1 MNKKNEV
8 LTNLEL
14 SSFCKQMSMILKAG
28 ISPIEGISM
37 MIEDSQNENEK
48 QLLEKIYE
56 DLTMT
61 SSLAISLKKTSVFPD
76 YMIQMLEIGEETG
89 RNDEVMDAL
98 SHHYQREEMIL
109 QSIKNAITYPMIMIL
124 MMVVIIVIL
133 MTKVMPIF
141 NQVFQQLGHEMT
153 GLSKGI
159 LLLGNTL
166 SKYAAVF
173 IIILLIVIGFIFYLL
188 HNKKGKEKFK
198 TIFYHFKGIKNL
210 FHKIYACRL
219 AGGMSLSLKSGLPFD
234 RCIELSKELIY
245 DKHFQKE
252 INDCQNLLDEG
263 SSLAK
268 SFHDSHIFTGVQAR
282 MLNKAGQ
289 VDSIMDDIANQ
300 LEDEIDEKISSYIN
314 ILEPTLVI
322 ILSIIVGVIL
332 LSVMLPLLGIMSNI

>member
-37 MIEDSQNENEK
+37 MI
-48 QLLEKIYE
+48 EKIYE

-133 MTKVMPIF
+133 MT
-141 NQVFQQLGHEMT
+141 Q
-153 GLSKGI
+153 
-159 LLLGNTL
+159 
-166 SKYAAVF
+166 
-173 IIILLIVIGFIFYLL
+173 
-188 HNKKGKEKFK
+188 
-198 TIFYHFKGIKNL
+198 
-210 FHKIYACRL
+210 
-219 AGGMSLSLKSGLPFD
+219 
-234 RCIELSKELIY
+234 
-245 DKHFQKE
+245 
-252 INDCQNLLDEG
+252 
-263 SSLAK
+263 
-268 SFHDSHIFTGVQAR
+268 
-282 MLNKAGQ
+282 
-289 VDSIMDDIANQ
+289 
-300 LEDEIDEKISSYIN
+300 
-314 ILEPTLVI
+314 
-322 ILSIIVGVIL
+322 
-332 LSVMLPLLGIMSNI
+332 

>member
-109 QSIKNAITYPMIMIL
+109 QNIKNAITYPMIMIL

-173 IIILLIVIGFIFYLL
+173 IIILLIVIGFIFYL
-188 HNKKGKEKFK
+188 
-198 TIFYHFKGIKNL
+198 
-210 FHKIYACRL
+210 FH
-219 AGGMSLSLKSGLPFD
+219 
-234 RCIELSKELIY
+234 
-245 DKHFQKE
+245 
-252 INDCQNLLDEG
+252 
-263 SSLAK
+263 
-268 SFHDSHIFTGVQAR
+268 
-282 MLNKAGQ
+282 
-289 VDSIMDDIANQ
+289 
-300 LEDEIDEKISSYIN
+300 
-314 ILEPTLVI
+314 
-322 ILSIIVGVIL
+322 
-332 LSVMLPLLGIMSNI
+332 